1 LLTPLAQ
8 VSFNLVT
15 AWLMAS
21 AVGWERSYNGRVAG
35 LRTHGLVALASAAV
49 MSTAYAP
56 ALAAPGFG
64 APLQLVPTQVA
75 QGVMTGLGF
84 LGAGVIF
91 KEGAS
96 IQGLTT
102 AAALW
107 TSAALG
113 VLCGMGL
120 QAPALLTTAIA
131 LVTLSALR
139 WLEARS
145 PARVLGLAAFRFASD
160 AAPDEAGLRRFLAA
174 HEVALMDVSYARLR
188 EGALVEFRGEI
199 ESGSRRGFEALA
211 EQLRTL
217 PGLLEYDLSR
227 ISK

>member
-1 LLTPLAQ
+1 VTPLVQ
-8 VSFNLVT
+8 VSYNLVS
-15 AWLMAS
+15 AWAMAS
-21 AVGWERSYNGRVAG
+21 AIGWERSYNGRVAG

-49 MSTAYAP
+49 MSTSYAP
-56 ALAAPGFG
+56 ALGIPDLGP
-64 APLQLVPTQVA
+64 PLQLVPTQVA

-113 VLCGMGL
+113 VLCGIGL
-120 QAPALLTTAIA
+120 QAPALLTTVIAI
-131 LVTLSALR
+131 LTLSALR
-139 WLEARS
+139 WIEARA
-145 PARVLGLAAFRFASD
+145 PARVLGLAVFRFAPD
-160 AAPDEAGLRRFLAA
+160 GAPDEAALRRFLAA
-174 HEVALMDVSYARLR
+174 HDVRLMDVSYALTR
-188 EGALVEFRGEI
+188 EPPVLEYRGEV
-199 ESGSRRGFEALA
+199 ESESRSAFEGLA
-211 EQLRTL
+211 TQLRAL
-217 PGLLEYDLSR
+217 PGLLEFDIHR